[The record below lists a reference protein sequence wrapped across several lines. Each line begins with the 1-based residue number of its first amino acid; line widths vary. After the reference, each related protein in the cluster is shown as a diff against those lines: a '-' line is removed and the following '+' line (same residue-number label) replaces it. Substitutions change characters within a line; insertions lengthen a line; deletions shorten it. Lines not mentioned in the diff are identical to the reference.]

1 MVIQSPPGW
10 GWDQLQ
16 HAAHEIG
23 SATPE
28 EYWHKGAA
36 DTVAPTV
43 RRIAPADLKDALA
56 QGLAD
61 FQANRTDVIFLCVIY
76 PVIGLILGR
85 VASGHALRRKHR
97 SSTTHHRFD
106 PTRRSLCPR
115 CRQAASPRRL

>member
-28 EYWHKGAA
+28 GGPG
-36 DTVAPTV
+36 TTAPPTPSAPSV
-43 RRIAPADLKDALA
+43 RRIGMADLRDALA

-85 VASGHALRRKHR
+85 VRIRPGPR
-97 SSTTHHRFD
+97 S
-106 PTRRSLCPR
+106 R
-115 CRQAASPRRL
+115 CCSPWRPASP